1 MNYYDTLRKF
11 LIIDSIL
18 LVVAIMFIV
27 FLIAVIRY
35 MAKLNE
41 DKQDLIDHQRKQ
53 IKWFKKVLIN
63 QEDKGVLTD
72 EKCDRD

>member
-18 LVVAIMFIV
+18 LVIAILFIV

-35 MAKLNE
+35 LAKLNE

-53 IKWFKKVLIN
+53 IKWFKRVLIN

>member
-18 LVVAIMFIV
+18 LIVAMLFIV
-27 FLIAVIRY
+27 FLISVIRY
-35 MAKLNE
+35 LAKLNE

-53 IKWFKKVLIN
+53 IKWFKRVLIN